1 MVGASS
7 AEVAA
12 GGADAVLVFRDIAI
26 VGGGCYGSFYAGQL
40 ERARDRGRVAYRRL
54 LVVDRDPACQA
65 ARDELPAGRMIVR
78 QEWDAFFDTWLGAG
92 AVPGDAIVPSPLMPH
107 LMFNWLLRRARDRW
121 PGRDVTAAPVT
132 VDARTPYEMPS
143 PDGVRYV
150 SHADWLCPTHCIEPA
165 LCPVIRAPRTW
176 EMSDTLE
183 EMTRRLA
190 RSAHVAGPVALRCR
204 HRAFGVGMFDA
215 DEVLAADALVADAGR
230 SGEEVRILVGTV
242 SSCHGA
248 VGMLR
253 LGAAEVP
260 PPSIFHGGPAAAG
273 AVPGPATKT
282 FGKIG
287 NG

>member
-1 MVGASS
+1 MAGASS
-7 AEVAA
+7 ADAA
-12 GGADAVLVFRDIAI
+12 GRGADPALVFRDIAI

-40 ERARDRGRVAYRRL
+40 ERARERGRVTYRRL

-65 ARDELPAGRMIVR
+65 AQGALPAGRTLVR
-78 QEWDAFFDTWLGAG
+78 QEWDAFFDAWLGAE
-92 AVPGDAIVPSPLMPH
+92 AAPGDAIVPSPLMPH
-107 LMFNWLLRRARDRW
+107 LMFDWLLRRARGRW
-121 PGRDVTAAPVT
+121 PDRDVGAAPVA
-132 VDARTPYEMPS
+132 VEARTPYEMPS

-165 LCPVIRAPRTW
+165 LCPAIRAPRTW
-176 EMSDTLE
+176 EMAETIE
-183 EMTRRLA
+183 EMTRRLG
-190 RSAHVAGPVALRCR
+190 RSTRVAGPVALRCR

-215 DEVLAADALVADAGR
+215 DEVLAADALVVNAGQ
-230 SGEEVRILVGTV
+230 SGEEVHVLVGTV

-253 LGAAEVP
+253 IGAAEVP
-260 PPSIFHGGPAAAG
+260 PPSILQRGT
-273 AVPGPATKT
+273 AVARALPGSPTRT